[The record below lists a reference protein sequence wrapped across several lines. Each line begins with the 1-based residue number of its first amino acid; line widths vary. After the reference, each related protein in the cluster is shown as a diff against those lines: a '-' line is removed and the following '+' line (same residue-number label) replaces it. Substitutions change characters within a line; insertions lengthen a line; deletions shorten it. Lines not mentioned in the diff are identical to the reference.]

1 MAFVSL
7 AKGRAGYAHGMTR
20 YLALAAV
27 AATAAV
33 FPATASAQEAF
44 GGLYA
49 HGVDTPLTFETN
61 EGGVD
66 IVAGV
71 RFEGIEA
78 LRAIGSPE
86 PYVIGSLNTRGD
98 TSFAGVGLA
107 WTIGDGPF
115 YVRPGV
121 GLVVHDAPE
130 LRVDPA
136 TGDRTD
142 LGSRVLFEPEL
153 GVGYRLSERASIE
166 ANWMHISQAQIFDS
180 QQNPGID
187 MMGVRVNFRL

>member
-1 MAFVSL
+1 
-7 AKGRAGYAHGMTR
+7 MTR

-78 LRAIGSPE
+78 LGAIGSPE
-86 PYVIGSLNTRGD
+86 PYVIASLNTRGD